1 MGSRPACQMLKDLA
15 EARSGVRQGD
25 TATRSVL
32 GVKLRKT

>member
-1 MGSRPACQMLKDLA
+1 MLKDLA
-15 EARSGVRQGD
+15 EARSGVRQDD